1 MTAERYESLTRPLR
15 ERPRLLRLVVG
26 LNRWLTYAG
35 YALYP
40 LLLVL
45 VALADAGR
53 LWRFVLVPG
62 VSFVLLS
69 LVRARIDAPRPYEV
83 LDIDPLI
90 RKDTKGR
97 SFPSRHVFSIFVIAM
112 AWLAFEPPVGVVLLV
127 LGALM
132 ALVRV
137 VGGVHW
143 LRDVVA
149 GAICGVAAGA
159 LLLL

>member
-1 MTAERYESLTRPLR
+1 MTAEQYKRMTRPLR
-15 ERPRLLRLVVG
+15 ERPGLLRLVVA
-26 LNRWLTYAG
+26 LNQGLTYLG

-45 VALADAGR
+45 VAVADIGS
-53 LWRFVLVPG
+53 LWKYVLIPG
-62 VSFVLLS
+62 ASFVLLS
-69 LVRARIDAPRPYEV
+69 LIRARIDAPRPYEA
-83 LDIDPLI
+83 LEIDPLI

-112 AWLAFEPPVGVVLLV
+112 AWLSFEPPMGVVLLV
-127 LGALM
+127 LSTLM
-132 ALVRV
+132 AVVRV

-143 LRDVVA
+143 PRDVVA
-149 GAICGVAAGA
+149 GALCGITAGA